1 LKQSAWMF
9 INILLATALILV
21 FVPVAQAANTFPDN
35 IELPDGWR
43 PEGIANGRGSS
54 FYVGSLANGAIYKGD
69 LRTGQGEV
77 LFPGEAG
84 RAVTGLYVDQ
94 RSNYLFA
101 AGAGTGKAFVFDA
114 ETGEELAYYQLAT
127 TTPTFVNDVV
137 VTREAAYFTD
147 SSRPVLYRLPLGPG
161 GRLPDPTEVEQI
173 SLGGDFVFI
182 SGAFNA
188 NGIEATPD
196 GKSLLIVHSARG
208 ELYLVDKETGD
219 ATLVDLG
226 GSSLTNG
233 DGLRFAG
240 GMLYVVRN
248 RLNLVEEVR
257 LTPDLTSGEVIRSIT
272 DPGFD
277 VPTTLAAFGSTLYAV
292 NARFTTPPTPDTTY
306 TIVGIPRVP

>member
-1 LKQSAWMF
+1 MF

-292 NARFTTPPTPDTTY
+292 NARFTSPPTPDTTY

>member
-292 NARFTTPPTPDTTY
+292 NARFTTPPTPETTY

>member
-94 RSNYLFA
+94 RSTYLFA

>member
-1 LKQSAWMF
+1 MKQSAWMF